1 MYATISSRI
10 AVVLVLLV
18 SLTAGRAQAQD
29 IVVSGVIDGPLPG
42 GVPKAVELY
51 VVNDVADLSA
61 WGVSSANNGNGA
73 TGAPEFVFPAV
84 SASAG
89 SFIYLAS
96 ESTNFTAFFG
106 FAPDYVNGAASI
118 NGDDAIELFQNGLV
132 VDVFGEVT
140 VDGSGQPWEYRD
152 GWAYRIAETGPDGT
166 TFVLSS
172 WTFSGPDALDGEA
185 TNDTAAT
192 PFPIATYTNS
202 GGDAAPAVVATSP
215 ANGETGVAADTA
227 ISVQFS
233 EPVLV
238 SPSAFALTC
247 TDTGVRSLSP
257 SSADSTLFSLAI
269 AGDLAEGESCTLV
282 VAAAAVSDI
291 DADDPPDNPAGD
303 TSVTFTVAQAGISG
317 VIINEIHAD
326 PDSSQGDAN
335 GDGTPQ
341 FSQDEFVE
349 IVNVTGAPL
358 DVSGWGLADGFTT
371 RHVFPEGT
379 VVDDQCTIVV
389 FGGGAPTGSFG
400 GAQAQVASGG
410 SLGLNNSGDTVT
422 LSTSAGVVAASES
435 YGSAGGANQSL
446 TRSPDLTGDFVQHLS
461 VADARFSPGTALD
474 GSQFA
479 GCAPVVPTVTVAEVQ
494 GDGDATPLAGTTVR
508 VEGVVTGDFQ
518 DGDADNT
525 RNLRG
530 FYLQDLVADGN
541 PATSDGVFV
550 FDGGNPDLDVAVG
563 DRVAVTGDA
572 VEFFGE
578 TQIASTSVELLGT
591 ADLPTPA
598 LITLPSA
605 AVLVSNFGEFYP
617 DLEAFE
623 GMLVE
628 FAGPLVVT
636 DLFNLDRFGEM
647 HLYAGGRPQQFTNI
661 NAPDAVALDAY
672 LRDLGSRSI
681 MLDDGLTVQNPD
693 PIRYPFPGLP
703 NTTGA
708 IVRSGDSVTGLVGN
722 IRYSRG
728 SGGSGEELYRLMPT
742 GEPAFSPDNPRPE
755 VPAVSGELKVA
766 ALNALN
772 FFTTLD
778 EPGSSCG
785 PSAIGCRGADN
796 ALEFERQLAKLLL
809 AVAAIDADV
818 IGLIELENNAEA
830 SLSVLADALNDAAGT
845 EVWDYISTGTIGG
858 DAIKVGLL
866 YKPAQATP
874 VGSFAVL
881 DASVDARFIDT
892 ENRPVLAQTFRDA
905 DTAGLVTVAVTH
917 LKSKGSPCTDIG
929 DPNTGD
935 GQGNCN
941 LTRTSASLATLEWLE
956 TDPTG
961 SGSDNAMVIGDFN
974 AYLREDPLEV
984 YRDGGWSNLLELFVG
999 LDAYTFL
1006 FDRQVGALD
1015 HAVSSPSLTT
1025 QVVGTAIWHSNTDEA
1040 DAVDYNLDFGRN
1052 PDIYDGTSP
1061 ARASD
1066 HDAVIVGLSLS
1077 RDADGDG
1084 VENAVD
1090 QCPGTVIPE
1099 SVPGINLGPG
1109 RFALVDGDDIFD
1121 IGEPNPFGSVPLRA
1135 SELGGCSCSQILDAL
1150 GDSSDQ
1156 RDFGCEISTIS
1167 RWRATLRP
1175 AGRGERGGRR

>member
-1 MYATISSRI
+1 MYATFSRRI
-10 AVVLVLLV
+10 AAALLLCIA
-18 SLTAGRAQAQD
+18 LTAGRAQAQD
-29 IVVSGVIDGPLPG
+29 LVISGVVDGPLPG

-51 VVNDVADLSA
+51 AVNDIADLSA

-84 SASAG
+84 AVSAG
-89 SFIYLAS
+89 SFVYLAS
-96 ESTNFTAFFG
+96 ESSNFEAFFG
-106 FAPDYVNGAASI
+106 FAPDYVSNAASI

-166 TFVLSS
+166 TFVLAN
-172 WTFSGPDALDGEA
+172 WTFSGPDALDGET

-192 PFPIATYTNS
+192 PFPIATYSNA
-202 GGDAAPAVVATSP
+202 GGDAAPAVIATSP
-215 ANGETGVAADTA
+215 SNGETGVAADTA
-227 ISVQFS
+227 ITVQFS

-238 SPSAFALTC
+238 SASAFALTC
-247 TDTGVRSLSP
+247 TDTGARSLSP
-257 SSADSTLFSLAI
+257 SSADSTLFTLSI
-269 AGDLAEGESCTLV
+269 AGELADGESCTLLV
-282 VAAAAVSDI
+282 SAAAVTDI

-326 PDSSQGDAN
+326 PDSGQGDAN

-349 IVNVTGAPL
+349 IVNTTGAAL

-371 RHVFPEGT
+371 RHVFPAGT
-379 VVDDQCTIVV
+379 VIEDQCAIVV
-389 FGGGAPTGSFG
+389 FGGGTPTGSFG

-410 SLGLNNSGDTVT
+410 SLGLNNGGDTVT
-422 LSTSAGVVAASES
+422 VSTPAGVVAASES

-446 TRSPDLTGDFVQHLS
+446 TRAPDLTGDFVQHLS
-461 VADARFSPGTALD
+461 VADARFSPGTTLD
-474 GSQFA
+474 GTPFA
-479 GCAPVVPTVTVAEVQ
+479 GCAPAVPTVTVAQVQ
-494 GDGDATPLAGTTVR
+494 GDGPATPLAGQTVR

-541 PATSDGVFV
+541 AATSDGVFV
-550 FDGGNPDLDVAVG
+550 FDGSNPGLDVAVG
-563 DRVAVTGDA
+563 DRVAVTGNA

-578 TQIASTSVELLGT
+578 TQIAASGVELLGT
-591 ADLPTPA
+591 ASLPAPA

-605 AVLVSNFGEFYP
+605 AVLLGEDGEYIP

-628 FAGPLVVT
+628 IAGPLVVT

-647 HLYAGGRPQQFTNI
+647 HLVAGGRPQQFTNI

-672 LRDLGSRSI
+672 LQDLGSRSV
-681 MLDDGLTVQNPD
+681 MLDDGQSVQNPD
-693 PIRYPFPGLP
+693 PIRYPPPGLP

-708 IVRSGDSVTGLVGN
+708 VVRSGDTVTGLVGN
-722 IRYSRG
+722 LRFSRG
-728 SGGSGEELYRLMPT
+728 SGGSGDALYRLMPT
-742 GEPAFSPDNPRPE
+742 GEPQFSPDNPRPE
-755 VPAVSGELKVA
+755 VPAVAGALRVA

-772 FFTTLD
+772 FFTTID

-796 ALEFERQLAKLLL
+796 ALEFERQLAKLVL
-809 AVAAIDADV
+809 AVTAIDADV
-818 IGLIELENNAEA
+818 IGLIEIENNAEA
-830 SLSVLADALNDAAGT
+830 SLAVLAGALNDAAGA
-845 EVWDYISTGTIGG
+845 EDWDYIATGTIGG

-866 YKPAQATP
+866 FKSAEATP
-874 VGSFAVL
+874 VGDFAVL
-881 DASVDARFIDT
+881 DSSVDARFIDT
-892 ENRPVLAQTFRDA
+892 RNRPVLAQTFRDVE
-905 DTAGLVTVAVTH
+905 TAGLVTIAVTH
-917 LKSKGSPCTDIG
+917 LKSKGSACDDIG

-941 LTRTSASLATLEWLE
+941 LTRTSASLATLDWLA

-961 SGSDNAMVIGDFN
+961 SGSDNAIVIGDFN
-974 AYLREDPLEV
+974 AYLREDPLEAF
-984 YRDGGWSNLLELFVG
+984 RDAGWSNLLEVFVG
-999 LDAYTFL
+999 PDAYTFI
-1006 FDRQVGALD
+1006 FDRQLGALD
-1015 HAVSSPSLTT
+1015 HAVASPSLAT
-1025 QVVGTAIWHSNTDEA
+1025 QIVDTAIWHSNTDEA

-1052 PDIYDGTSP
+1052 PNIYDGTSP

-1066 HDAVIVGLSLS
+1066 HDAVIVGLELMG
-1077 RDADGDG
+1077 DLDGDG
-1084 VENAVD
+1084 VENSSD
-1090 QCPGTVIPE
+1090 LCPATVIPE
-1099 SVPGINLGPG
+1099 SVPAIELGAG

-1121 IGEPNPFGSVPLRA
+1121 IGEPNPFGTVPLRA
-1135 SELGGCSCSQILDAL
+1135 SDLGGCSCSQILDAL

-1156 RDFGCEISTIS
+1156 RDFGCEISTLS
-1167 RWRATLRP
+1167 RWRSTLQP
-1175 AGRGERGGRR
+1175 AGRGARR